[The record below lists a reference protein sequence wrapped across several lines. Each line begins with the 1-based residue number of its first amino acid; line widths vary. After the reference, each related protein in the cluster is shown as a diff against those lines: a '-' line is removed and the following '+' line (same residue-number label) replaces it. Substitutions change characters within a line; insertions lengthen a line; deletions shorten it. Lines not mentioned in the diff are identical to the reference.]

1 MSRHEVP
8 SLISQEMR
16 ITGDLVS
23 DSEIQVDGTIDGNV
37 KAQLV
42 IVGET
47 AQIRGTIEAE
57 ATRVGGTVTG
67 QIYARKV
74 EIMKTAKV
82 VGDLVHETLSIEAGA
97 FFTGSVKRID
107 DEAPELAAGEQQ
119 VSLVQDSVPNPLS
132 GKIRRAVNK

>member
-8 SLISQEMR
+8 SLISREMR

-47 AQIRGTIEAE
+47 AHIRGTIEAE
-57 ATRVGGTVTG
+57 AARVSGTVTG
-67 QIYARKV
+67 QVHARKV

-82 VGDLVHETLSIEAGA
+82 VGDIVHETLSIEAGA
-97 FFTGSVKRID
+97 FFTGNVKRID
-107 DEAPELAAGEQQ
+107 DEAPQLAVGDQP

-132 GKIRRAVNK
+132 GKVKTAVNR

>member
-1 MSRHEVP
+1 MTRKGVP
-8 SLISQEMR
+8 SLIRQEMR

-42 IVGET
+42 TIGET

-57 ATRVGGTVTG
+57 VARVGGTVTG
-67 QIYARKV
+67 QVHARKV

-82 VGDLVHETLSIEAGA
+82 VGDIVHETLTIEAGA
-97 FFTGSVKRID
+97 FVTGTLKRID
-107 DEAPELAAGEQQ
+107 DQTPSLAIGEPQ
-119 VSLVQDSVPNPLS
+119 VSLVQDVVPNPLS
-132 GKIRRAVNK
+132 GKVKTAVNK